1 MMLCV
6 YDNPCW
12 DKSSDQ
18 DQGRHVHSGTDSALQ
33 LHFPANL
40 PHNKRPFYPH
50 TTNLQSQK
58 MEIDSTK
65 SNQFSLKLELS
76 TISGD
81 IYGVK
86 SGDLPQSECV
96 CRYFDWVAQR
106 FKMLNCEPSSGV
118 FEL

>member
-1 MMLCV
+1 MLSV
-6 YDNPCW
+6 VMTAAVP
-12 DKSSDQ
+12 
-18 DQGRHVHSGTDSALQ
+18 GRHICPLLPPAQSFNTSLLICLTISG
-33 LHFPANL
+33 HFT
-40 PHNKRPFYPH
+40 H

-96 CRYFDWVAQR
+96 CRYLDWVAQR

>member
-1 MMLCV
+1 MLSV
-6 YDNPCW
+6 VMTAAVPV
-12 DKSSDQ
+12 
-18 DQGRHVHSGTDSALQ
+18 RHICPLLPPAQSFNTSLLICLTISG
-33 LHFPANL
+33 HFT
-40 PHNKRPFYPH
+40 H

-96 CRYFDWVAQR
+96 WQYFDWVAQR